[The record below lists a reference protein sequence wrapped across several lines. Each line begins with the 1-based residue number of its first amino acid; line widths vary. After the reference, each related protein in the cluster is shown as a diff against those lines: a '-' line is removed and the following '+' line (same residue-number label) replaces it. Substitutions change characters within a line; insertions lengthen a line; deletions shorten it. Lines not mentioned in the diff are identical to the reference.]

1 MPTRLPRLNVTV
13 SDEQHALLLRLG
25 ALQGRSAASYLRE
38 LLDASTPFLTA
49 LLPTLEAAQAGEERR
64 SAEQAASVEALAR
77 SFMQGADADQLDLLE
92 HIATVMLSEAS
103 AGGGNAGA
111 ERERAARDRV
121 AVPPPV
127 PPSSNTGVRSD
138 QKGNKR
144 EGGPDDET
152 RLRRIT
158 LYPNGVVFHGGPA
171 VRAGRRNGRPSK
183 REA

>member
-38 LLDASTPFLTA
+38 LLDASTPFLVA

-64 SAEQAASVEALAR
+64 SAEQAATVEALAR
-77 SFMQGADADQLDLLE
+77 SLVQDADANQLDLLE
-92 HIATVMLSEAS
+92 HIATVMLAEAS

-127 PPSSNTGVRSD
+127 PPSSNTGVRS
-138 QKGNKR
+138 GLT
-144 EGGPDDET
+144 GGS
-152 RLRRIT
+152 R
-158 LYPNGVVFHGGPA
+158 GGRA
-171 VRAGRRNGRPSK
+171 VARG
-183 REA
+183 